1 MITNAKNI
9 WSQLTLAFN
18 RDLHIVLLQ
27 QHHAAQ
33 FIALVGRHLIP
44 KEPDDSNTNMQYL
57 PDKELLIGN
66 ELPGGMC
73 IALSLPDLK
82 LIIVDKLNHRRS
94 ELSLAGKSKKQV
106 FDQLKQN
113 LSDLDLDVSKFT
125 NELHYALPDHELD
138 KNAAFSTADQKYI
151 QENILYRHNAEI
163 VLVEIAAKYKKAEP
177 VRIWPHHFDTGS
189 FVPLAYNA
197 DGGISK
203 SIGLGW
209 AIPDSM
215 ENEPYYYLSY
225 WSETPVEDFNDLPDP
240 GAGKWIRSGWIGGVV
255 KNNDIVN
262 IPSAEGQLA
271 YMKLFFESGINIL
284 TDHYNL

>member
-1 MITNAKNI
+1 MITTAKNI
-9 WSQLTLAFN
+9 WSQLTLDFN

-27 QHHAAQ
+27 QHHAVQ

-57 PDKELLIGN
+57 PDKEWLIGN
-66 ELPGGMC
+66 ELSGGMR

-125 NELHYALPDHELD
+125 NELHYTLPDHELD

-209 AIPDSM
+209 AMPDDM
-215 ENEPYYYLSY
+215 VNEPYYYLSF
-225 WSETPVEDFNDLPDP
+225 WSEDSVEDFNDLPDP
-240 GAGKWIRSGWIGGVV
+240 GAGEWIRSGWIGGVV
-255 KNNDIVN
+255 KNTDIVN

-271 YMKLFFESGINIL
+271 YMKLLFESGINIL